1 MIMTC
6 KQKKISYT
14 HGKLQFYTQV
24 ILFRKQIS
32 AIIGRYILP
41 PQLFRY
47 PFFLCKTDL
56 AAGLPE
62 ASVLCR
68 AITL

>member
-1 MIMTC
+1 MTC
-6 KQKKISYT
+6 KQKKISCT
-14 HGKLQFYTQV
+14 HGKLQFHTQV
-24 ILFRKQIS
+24 ILFRKQIV
-32 AIIGRYILP
+32 AVIERYILP

-47 PFFLCKTDL
+47 PFFLCKTDP